1 MMLSTL
7 QSQTASYTID
17 DILLEGANAYL
28 NGIHHSDHHLSNVTK
43 LVNGIQ
49 IDVLLRAGWLCA
61 SKGIPIQNISIE
73 Y

>member
-1 MMLSTL
+1 MLSTL

-28 NGIHHSDHHLSNVTK
+28 NGIHYSDHHLSNVTK

-49 IDVLLRAGWLCA
+49 TDVLLRSGWLCA
-61 SKGIPIQNISIE
+61 SKGIPIHNISIE

>member
-1 MMLSTL
+1 MLSPL
-7 QSQTASYTID
+7 QSQTPSYSID

-28 NGIHHSDHHLSNVTK
+28 NDIHYSDHHLSNVTE

-49 IDVLLRAGWLCA
+49 IDVIFRSGWLCA
-61 SKGIPIQNISIE
+61 SNGIPIHNISIE

>member
-1 MMLSTL
+1 MMLSNL
-7 QSQTASYTID
+7 QSQTVSYTID

-28 NGIHHSDHHLSNVTK
+28 NGIHYLDHHLSNDTK

-49 IDVLLRAGWLCA
+49 IDVLFRSGWLCA
-61 SKGIPIQNISIE
+61 SNGIPIHNISIE